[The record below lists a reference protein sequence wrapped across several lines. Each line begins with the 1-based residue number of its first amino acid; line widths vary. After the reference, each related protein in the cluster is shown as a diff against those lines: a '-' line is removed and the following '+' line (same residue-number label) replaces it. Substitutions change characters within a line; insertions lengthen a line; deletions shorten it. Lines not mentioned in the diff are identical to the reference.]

1 MMTDWNKAVLDL
13 TRELVRLPSVTPDDA
28 GCQQLIGGTLEN
40 LGFRVEHLRFGE
52 VDNIW
57 ARRGERGPV
66 LCFAG
71 HTDVVPP
78 GPAEQWSVDPFAA
91 EIRDGRLIARGAAD
105 MKSGLAAML
114 VACERF
120 VADHPGHRGSIAFLI
135 TSDEEGEARDGTL
148 KVMQTLDQRG
158 EHIDWCV
165 IGEPSST
172 RVLGDAIRIGRRG
185 SLTGLMTLRGIQG
198 HVAYPQEARNPIHDL
213 AEFVGALTRQPLD
226 EGNRHF
232 PPTSFQMVNVHSD
245 TGATNVI
252 PGELRCRFNF
262 RYSTEW
268 TQETL
273 VEHVE
278 SLVAELGIDC
288 DIDWRDVGR
297 PFLTAQGRLTAAV
310 SQAVREHTGRD
321 PELSTSGGTS
331 DGRYL
336 APYGVDVVEAGPVS
350 RTVHKVNEEVLAED
364 LPTLQEIY
372 YRVAELLLVEP
383 GADAA

>member
-40 LGFRVEHLRFGE
+40 LGFRVEHLRFGK